1 MEKVVVAI
9 IFVALYF
16 GYFTYM
22 IYWHKKR
29 YTKYQNDL
37 SAIKKIKNQVKQ
49 ELQNKEQNDADSK

>member
-1 MEKVVVAI
+1 M
-9 IFVALYF
+9 ALYF

-22 IYWHKKR
+22 IHWHKKR

-49 ELQNKEQNDADSK
+49 ELHNKEKNDADSK